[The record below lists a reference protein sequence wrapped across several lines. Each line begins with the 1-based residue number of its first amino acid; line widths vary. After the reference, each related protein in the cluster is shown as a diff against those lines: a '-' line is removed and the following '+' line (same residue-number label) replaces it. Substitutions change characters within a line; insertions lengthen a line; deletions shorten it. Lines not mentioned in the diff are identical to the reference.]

1 MLALRAVVS
10 GSRKIRAANEGR
22 ETAIMTLPA
31 NQSAAEAN
39 VPVPLAKVIRRAG
52 MLYREIWRQDGA
64 AIYCAKGEGDRT
76 EYEVFEVQVLQPG
89 EFNDRSY
96 PLREGFPSNSEW
108 GQLGFTYTNNS
119 HRDPLAAAL
128 AKAQQIAS
136 QRARIREQ
144 GAAK

>member
-1 MLALRAVVS
+1 
-10 GSRKIRAANEGR
+10 
-22 ETAIMTLPA
+22 MTLPA

-52 MLYREIWRQDGA
+52 MLYREIWRQDHA
-64 AIYCAKGEGDRT
+64 AIYCAKGEGDRI
-76 EYEVFEVQVLQPG
+76 EYEVFEVQILRAG
-89 EFNDRSY
+89 DFNGRSY
-96 PLREGFPSNSEW
+96 PLRESFPSNSEW

-136 QRARIREQ
+136 QRARIRER
-144 GAAK
+144 GTAK